1 MELDDR
7 AEAGGTPDIPAAR
20 NTSAAAVV
28 SVRVP
33 KMAELVVAQLRR
45 QIIRGELLEG
55 DALPSETELMQRYG
69 VSRPTLREAFRVLE
83 SEALIRIRR
92 GAHGG
97 ARVQPPSRRV
107 AAKYACFLLEYR
119 RVTLRDVYEARV
131 ALEVPSVGDL
141 ARNRTAAD
149 LAALRESLERHAAAE
164 QDDPRL
170 AIRLHGEFHM
180 LVIRL
185 AGNETLLLF
194 SEMLQDIIDLG
205 NVSLHADTGV
215 SDAQARTAAV
225 RTHRRLYDHL
235 VEHDAAAAEKL
246 WRRHLDETMA
256 YLLGDNAAMTVS
268 DLFD

>member
-1 MELDDR
+1 MELD
-7 AEAGGTPDIPAAR
+7 EGAGPPASPDTRAAR
-20 NTSAAAVV
+20 NTSAASVV

-55 DALPSETELMQRYG
+55 DALPSETELMQSYG

-83 SEALIRIRR
+83 SESLIRIRR

-97 ARVQPPSRRV
+97 ARVQPPNRRV
-107 AAKYACFLLEYR
+107 AAKYASFLLEYR
-119 RVTLRDVYEARV
+119 RVTLRDVYQARV
-131 ALEVPSVGDL
+131 ALEVPTVGDL
-141 ARNRTAAD
+141 ARDRTPAD

-164 QDDPRL
+164 QVDPHL
-170 AIRLHGEFHM
+170 AIRLHGEFHT

-185 AGNETLLLF
+185 AGNVTLLLL

-205 NVSLHADTGV
+205 NVSLHADAEV
-215 SDAQARTAAV
+215 SEEEARAAAV
-225 RTHRRLYDHL
+225 RTHRRLYDYI
-235 VEHDAAAAEKL
+235 VARDIAAAETL
-246 WRRHLDETMA
+246 WRRHLDESMV

>member
-1 MELDDR
+1 MELDEGS
-7 AEAGGTPDIPAAR
+7 EAGRVPDIHAAR
-20 NTSAAAVV
+20 NVSGVAVV

-69 VSRPTLREAFRVLE
+69 ISRPTLREAFRVLE

-97 ARVQPPSRRV
+97 ARVQHPSRRV
-107 AAKYACFLLEYR
+107 AAKYASFLLEYR
-119 RVTLRDVYEARV
+119 GVTLRDVYEARV

-141 ARNRTAAD
+141 ACRRTPAD
-149 LAALRESLERHAAAE
+149 LAVLRESLERHAAAE

-170 AIRLHGEFHM
+170 AIKLHGEFHM

-185 AGNETLLLF
+185 AGNDTLLLL

-205 NVSLHADTGV
+205 NVSLHADAGV
-215 SDAQARTAAV
+215 SEEEARAAAV
-225 RTHRRLYDHL
+225 RAHRRLYDYI
-235 VEHDAAAAEKL
+235 VDNDSAAAETL
-246 WRRHLDETMA
+246 WRRHLDETMV
-256 YLLGDNAAMTVS
+256 YLLADNAAMTVS